1 MRGRGGAEKNRKSCT
16 GSLCHV
22 LFIAVMLSSSFS
34 PSIID
39 GFFPLLLII
48 AQVFPFCPVPTMN
61 GRLTHVTWH
70 MARVRRSLTVELFR
84 FVRTLAALS
93 CVSCLARAWA
103 PVGIRE
109 SAGTRQAFR
118 PTAKQG
124 AVLHWLPG
132 R

>member
-1 MRGRGGAEKNRKSCT
+1 
-16 GSLCHV
+16 
-22 LFIAVMLSSSFS
+22 MLSSSLS

-39 GFFPLLLII
+39 GFFPLLPII
-48 AQVFPFCPVPTMN
+48 AQVFPFCPVMAMN

-70 MARVRRSLTVELFR
+70 LARVRCSLTVELFH
-84 FVRTLAALS
+84 FVRTLAVLS

-124 AVLHWLPG
+124 AVLRWLPG
-132 R
+132 RSPHTYRLPLSPLV